1 MTVVLIDPHYLLV
14 PMEALEVLR
23 QQVQYTEEIPAALT
37 RLLPAAPC
45 APEATPPCCCP
56 PIQHILRLRHGWSPV
71 TG

>member
-37 RLLPAAPC
+37 RLLPAARKPR
-45 APEATPPCCCP
+45 
-56 PIQHILRLRHGWSPV
+56 HRVVVLRSNTSCGYGTVGRR
-71 TG
+71 